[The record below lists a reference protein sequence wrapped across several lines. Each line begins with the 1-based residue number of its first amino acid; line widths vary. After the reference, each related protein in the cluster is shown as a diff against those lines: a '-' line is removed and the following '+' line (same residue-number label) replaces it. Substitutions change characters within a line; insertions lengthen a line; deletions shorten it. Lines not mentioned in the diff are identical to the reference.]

1 MCDTKVVE
9 ISGTIAEEPVYRT
22 TKNDQGMSTFS
33 IKVQRKEPSK
43 AKDFLNIVAW
53 GDQANVVRD
62 SYHEGE
68 KIGVKGHLRKQYY
81 MTQDGTK
88 RYNLQI
94 VAEDIYRPKS

>member
-1 MCDTKVVE
+1 MCDTNVVE

-33 IKVQRKEPSK
+33 IKVQR
-43 AKDFLNIVAW
+43 IVAW